1 MYILSSCSCLY
12 TRGMNKFHLET
23 PSIDRKPDIIDYLDE
38 FHKCD
43 SDLNGFGMLARISA
57 EFSFE
62 EALEQC
68 LNMADSSYSWAHGRC
83 PNKVFLLI
91 RESDNRIVGN
101 IQVRWDLTDEMLRF
115 VGHIGYSIRPTER
128 RKGYNKINLYLGL
141 IEAKKLGLDN
151 CVISCDASNIGSD
164 KTMRALGGRLLRSE
178 IDPSDGV
185 LTNVYS
191 FDVDE
196 VLDKYADTYSTLVSS
211 D

>member
-1 MYILSSCSCLY
+1 
-12 TRGMNKFHLET
+12 MNKFHLET

-43 SDLNGFGMLARISA
+43 SDLNGFGMLARVST
-57 EFSFE
+57 ELSFE

-68 LNMADSSYSWAHGRC
+68 LSMSNSDYSWAHNRC

-101 IQVRWDLTDEMLRF
+101 IQVRWDVTDEMLRF

-141 IEAKKLGLDN
+141 IEAKKLGLNN
-151 CVISCDASNIGSD
+151 CVIGCDASNTGSD
-164 KTMRALGGRLLRSE
+164 KTMQALGGRLLRSE

-196 VLDKYADTYSTLVSS
+196 VLNKYADTYSALVSS

>member
-1 MYILSSCSCLY
+1 MD
-12 TRGMNKFHLET
+12 KFYLET
-23 PSIDRKPDIIDYLDE
+23 PSIERKPDIIDYLDE
-38 FHKCD
+38 FRKYN
-43 SDLNGFGMLARISA
+43 SDLNGFGMLARVST
-57 EFSFE
+57 ELSFE

-68 LNMADSSYSWAHGRC
+68 LSMSNSDYSWAHNRC

-101 IQVRWDLTDEMLRF
+101 IQVRWGITDEMLQF

-141 IEAKKLGLDN
+141 IEAKKLGLNN
-151 CVISCDASNIGSD
+151 CVIGCDASNTGSD
-164 KTMRALGGRLLRSE
+164 KTMQALGGRLLRSE

>member
-1 MYILSSCSCLY
+1 MD
-12 TRGMNKFHLET
+12 KFYLKAPQAELK
-23 PSIDRKPDIIDYLDE
+23 SDIIDYLDE

-57 EFSFE
+57 KFSFE

-68 LNMADSSYSWAHGRC
+68 LSMSNSDYSWAHNRC

-101 IQVRWDLTDEMLRF
+101 IQVRWDFTDEMLRF

-151 CVISCDASNIGSD
+151 CVISCGVSNIGSD
-164 KTMRALGGRLLRSE
+164 KTMQALGGRLLRSE

-196 VLDKYADTYSTLVSS
+196 VLDKYADTYYALVSS

>member
-1 MYILSSCSCLY
+1 MD
-12 TRGMNKFHLET
+12 KFYLKAPQAELK
-23 PSIDRKPDIIDYLDE
+23 SDIIDYLDE
-38 FHKCD
+38 FYKCD
-43 SDLNGFGMLARISA
+43 SDLSGFGMLARISA

-101 IQVRWDLTDEMLRF
+101 IQVRWDLTDEMLQF

-141 IEAKKLGLDN
+141 IEAKKLGLNN
-151 CVISCDASNIGSD
+151 CVIGCDASNTGSD
-164 KTMRALGGRLLRSE
+164 KTMQALGGRLLRSE

>member
-1 MYILSSCSCLY
+1 MD
-12 TRGMNKFHLET
+12 KFYLKT
-23 PSIDRKPDIIDYLDE
+23 PQAELKSDIIDCLDE
-38 FHKCD
+38 FRKYN
-43 SDLNGFGMLARISA
+43 SDLNGFGMLARVST
-57 EFSFE
+57 ELSFE

-68 LNMADSSYSWAHGRC
+68 LSMSNSDYSWAHGRC

-101 IQVRWDLTDEMLRF
+101 IQVRWDITNEMLQF

-141 IEAKKLGLDN
+141 IEAKKLGLKS
-151 CVISCDASNIGSD
+151 CVIGCDASNIGSD
-164 KTMRALGGRLLRSE
+164 KTTQALGGRLLRSE

-196 VLDKYADTYSTLVSS
+196 ALDKYADTYSTLVSS

>member
-1 MYILSSCSCLY
+1 MD
-12 TRGMNKFHLET
+12 KFYLKAPQAELK
-23 PSIDRKPDIIDYLDE
+23 SDIIDYLDE
-38 FHKCD
+38 FRKYN
-43 SDLNGFGMLARISA
+43 SDLNGFGMLTRVST
-57 EFSFE
+57 ELSFE

-68 LNMADSSYSWAHGRC
+68 LSMSNSDYSWAHGRC

-91 RESDNRIVGN
+91 RERDNRVIGN
-101 IQVRWDLTDEMLRF
+101 IQVRWGVTDEMLRF

-141 IEAKKLGLDN
+141 IEAKKLGLNN

-164 KTMRALGGRLLRSE
+164 KTMQALGGRLLRSE
-178 IDPSDGV
+178 IDPLDGV

>member
-1 MYILSSCSCLY
+1 MD
-12 TRGMNKFHLET
+12 KFYLKAPQAELK
-23 PSIDRKPDIIDYLDE
+23 SDIIDYLDE
-38 FHKCD
+38 FYKCD

-68 LNMADSSYSWAHGRC
+68 LNMADSSYSWAYGRC
-83 PNKVFLLI
+83 PNKVLLLI
-91 RESDNRIVGN
+91 RERDNRVIGN
-101 IQVRWDLTDEMLRF
+101 IQVRWGLTDEMLRF

-141 IEAKKLGLDN
+141 VEAKKLGIKK
-151 CVISCDASNIGSD
+151 CIIGCDVSNIGSD
-164 KTMRALGGRLLRSE
+164 KTMRALGGELLRSE

-191 FDVDE
+191 FNVDE
-196 VLDKYADTYSTLVSS
+196 VLNKYADTYSTLVSS

>member
-1 MYILSSCSCLY
+1 MDKFYLESLS
-12 TRGMNKFHLET
+12 LE
-23 PSIDRKPDIIDYLDE
+23 RKSDIIDYLDE
-38 FHKCD
+38 FRKYK
-43 SDLNGFGMLARISA
+43 SDLNGFGMPARISDK
-57 EFSFE
+57 FSFE

-68 LNMADSSYSWAHGRC
+68 LKMVDGDYSWVHGHC

-91 RESDNRIVGN
+91 RERDNRVIGN
-101 IQVRWDLTDEMLRF
+101 IQVRWDLTDEMLQF

-128 RKGYNKINLYLGL
+128 RKGYNKVNLYLGL

-164 KTMRALGGRLLRSE
+164 KTMQALGGRLLRSE

>member
-1 MYILSSCSCLY
+1 MD
-12 TRGMNKFHLET
+12 KFYLKE
-23 PSIDRKPDIIDYLDE
+23 PSAECKSDIIDYLDE

-57 EFSFE
+57 KFSFE
-62 EALEQC
+62 EALERC

-91 RESDNRIVGN
+91 RERDNRVIGN
-101 IQVRWDLTDEMLRF
+101 IQVRWDLTDEILRF

-141 IEAKKLGLDN
+141 VEAKKLGIKK
-151 CVISCDASNIGSD
+151 CIIGCDVSNIGSD
-164 KTMRALGGRLLRSE
+164 KTMRALGGELLRSE

-191 FDVDE
+191 FNVDE
-196 VLDKYADTYSTLVSS
+196 VLNKYADTYSTLVSS

>member
-1 MYILSSCSCLY
+1 MD
-12 TRGMNKFHLET
+12 KFHLEM
-23 PSIDRKPDIIDYLDE
+23 PSLERKLDIIDYLDE
-38 FHKCD
+38 FRKCK
-43 SDLNGFGMLARISA
+43 SDLNGFGMLARVST

-68 LNMADSSYSWAHGRC
+68 LKMVDGDYSWTHGRC

-91 RESDNRIVGN
+91 RERDNRIVGN
-101 IQVRWDLTDEMLRF
+101 VQVRWDVTDEMLQF
-115 VGHIGYSIRPTER
+115 TGHIGYSIRPTER

-141 IEAKKLGLDN
+141 IEAKKLGLDS
-151 CVISCDASNIGSD
+151 CVISCEASNIGSD
-164 KTMRALGGRLLRSE
+164 KTMQALGGRLLRSE
-178 IDPSDGV
+178 IDSSDGV
-185 LTNVYS
+185 LTKVYS

>member
-1 MYILSSCSCLY
+1 MD
-12 TRGMNKFHLET
+12 KFYLET
-23 PSIDRKPDIIDYLDE
+23 PSIERKPDIIDYLDE
-38 FHKCD
+38 FRKYN
-43 SDLNGFGMLARISA
+43 SDLNGFGMLARVST
-57 EFSFE
+57 ELSFE

-68 LNMADSSYSWAHGRC
+68 LSMSNSDYSWAHNRC

-101 IQVRWDLTDEMLRF
+101 IQVRWGITDEMLQF

-128 RKGYNKINLYLGL
+128 RKGYNKINLYLVL
-141 IEAKKLGLDN
+141 IEAKKLGLNN
-151 CVISCDASNIGSD
+151 CVIGCDASNTGSD
-164 KTMRALGGRLLRSE
+164 KTMQALGGKLLRSK

-196 VLDKYADTYSTLVSS
+196 MLNKYANTYSALVSS